1 MKKINLLINEN
12 NKIDIPSKFKYFY
25 IQLFV
30 QL

>member
-1 MKKINLLINEN
+1 MKKINLLIKN
-12 NKIDIPSKFKYFY
+12 NKIDIPSKLKYFY